1 MGFDVILDSEQFYI
15 QKRVISFFYDYYHK
29 TNRVNAI
36 IIKILSKLKLQPKR
50 AIPGRCSTSSAR
62 YAMKAASGMSLF
74 FIFLRGYFQADKPN
88 ANIWL
93 QIYPQS
99 KYKTESMQVL
109 SSLLV
114 KLIFGSWKYRIYCC
128 I

>member
-1 MGFDVILDSEQFYI
+1 MKEHTGKQGF
-15 QKRVISFFYDYYHK
+15 
-29 TNRVNAI
+29 
-36 IIKILSKLKLQPKR
+36 
-50 AIPGRCSTSSAR
+50 
-62 YAMKAASGMSLF
+62 AALCMSLF

-128 I
+128 IQSVKLIKQHLLETVCE